1 MAKAARPGLREVAQ
15 LAGVSVKTASNVLG
29 GYANVTREK
38 TDLVKKAAKELGY
51 RPNLGARS
59 LRGGRT
65 GLIGLA
71 VPNLRIPYFAE
82 LAHSVIEAAAMYK
95 WTILIDQTGGVF
107 EREKEVISGIRPH
120 LIDGLIYSPIQL
132 SGEELVNTAENLP
145 IVLIGENG
153 QQKKFDY
160 VSIDNVR
167 AAKDATNHLIT
178 VLKRKRI
185 AVIGKDASPH
195 RSTGRVRSSTGRV
208 RIQGYEEALK
218 ENKLSLDTSLILSVT
233 DFTHIEGYLAA
244 ESLIR
249 NKIKFDALFCFNDL
263 LAVGAMKLL
272 SEVGL
277 RVPED
282 VAVIGFDDTDE
293 GNFHTPSITS
303 VSPDKDTIA
312 KIAVT
317 LLNDRIDGNFTGP
330 ARNIV
335 VDHSIT
341 FRQSA
346 PEQLNLK

>member
-38 TDLVKKAAKELGY
+38 TELVKKAAKELGY

-59 LRGGRT
+59 LRGGRS

-82 LAHSVIEAAAMYK
+82 IAHSVIEAAAIYK
-95 WTILIDQTGGVF
+95 WTILIDQTDGVF

-145 IVLIGENG
+145 IVIIGENG

-178 VLKRKRI
+178 VLKRKNI
-185 AVIGKDASPH
+185 AVIGKDENTH
-195 RSTGRVRSSTGRV
+195 SSTGRIRV
-208 RIQGYEEALK
+208 QGYKEALK
-218 ENKLSLDTSLILSVT
+218 ENKISIDNKLIFSVT

-244 ESLIR
+244 TSLIK

-272 SEVGL
+272 AEAGL

-317 LLNDRIDGNFTGP
+317 LLNDRIDGTFTGP

-335 VDHSIT
+335 VGHSIT

-346 PEQLNLK
+346 PEHLNLR

>member
-29 GYANVTREK
+29 GYAKVTREK
-38 TDLVKKAAKELGY
+38 TDLVNKAAKELGY

-65 GLIGLA
+65 DLIGLA

-82 LAHSVIEAAAMYK
+82 IAHSVIQAATMYK
-95 WTILIDQTGGVF
+95 WTILIDQTDGVI

-132 SGEELVNTAENLP
+132 SGEVLEYAAEDLP

-160 VSIDNVR
+160 VTIDNVR
-167 AAKDATNHLIT
+167 AAKDATNHLIN
-178 VLKRKRI
+178 VLKRKKI
-185 AVIGKDASPH
+185 AVIGKDANPNRH
-195 RSTGRVRSSTGRV
+195 TGRI
-208 RIQGYEEALK
+208 RIQGYKEALK
-218 ENKLSLDTSLILSVT
+218 ENKISIDNHLIVSVN
-233 DFTHIEGYLAA
+233 DFTHLEGYLAA
-244 ESLIR
+244 KSLIA
-249 NKIKFDALFCFNDL
+249 NGKKFDALFCFNDL
-263 LAVGAMKLL
+263 MAVGAMKLL

-317 LLNDRIDGNFTGP
+317 LLYDRIDGNYTGP
-330 ARNIV
+330 AKNIM

-346 PEQLNLK
+346 PEQLNSQ

>member
-59 LRGGRT
+59 LRSGRT

-82 LAHSVIEAAAMYK
+82 IAHSVIEAAAVYK
-95 WTILIDQTGGVF
+95 WTILIDQTDGVF

-195 RSTGRVRSSTGRV
+195 RSTGRVR
-208 RIQGYEEALK
+208 IKGYKEALK
-218 ENKLSLDTSLILSVT
+218 ENKISVDNSLILSVT
-233 DFTHIEGYLAA
+233 DLTHIEGYLAA
-244 ESLIR
+244 KSLIAHE
-249 NKIKFDALFCFNDL
+249 IKFDALFCFNDL
-263 LAVGAMKLL
+263 MAVGAMKLL

-346 PEQLNLK
+346 PEHLNLR